1 MNKNSTFFE
10 RLEEL
15 RKAEGF
21 KTINDLAINGLNYR
35 SSQKLNRLKNGNNK
49 PSAEIIEDIK
59 NRFPH
64 VDLNWLVSNKGE
76 IYLPGTDFTVQEPEA
91 PAPCRECIL
100 RDEIIATQKET
111 IKALQDQANTL
122 QLAMEIMSRRL
133 VRKNGA

>member
-1 MNKNSTFFE
+1 MNKNSTFFD

-21 KTINDLAINGLNYR
+21 KTINDLALNGLKYR
-35 SSQKLNRLKNGNNK
+35 SSQKLNRLKTGNNK

-64 VDLNWLVSNKGE
+64 VDLNWLVSNKNE
-76 IYLPGTDFTVQEPEA
+76 MYLPGADLTIQEPEA
-91 PAPCRECIL
+91 PAPCKECAL
-100 RDEIIATQKET
+100 RDEIIDSQKQT
-111 IKALQDQANTL
+111 IKALQDQAAAL
-122 QLAMEIMSRRL
+122 QLAMEIMSRKL